1 MISFFGGDGMNLATA
16 GDMSNLSTVPSPVV
30 VPNPS
35 ASAILVVEDD
45 AVIRDLLTMILQQ
58 RGHSMRLA
66 AGGNEARR
74 LIAAERPALI
84 VSDLRMPEGDGWAL
98 LDYCHMN
105 VPDVPV
111 ILVSGSDFGTYP
123 KIESWAAGHVA
134 KPFSPEQLLSEVER
148 ILPRAPA
155 RMLSQT
161 GRAA

>member
-1 MISFFGGDGMNLATA
+1 MNLAMDL
-16 GDMSNLSTVPSPVV
+16 DMCNLSAVPTPVDTRATTDTIV
-30 VPNPS
+30 GAPG
-35 ASAILVVEDD
+35 ILVVEDE
-45 AVIRDLLTMILQQ
+45 AVIRDLLTMILTSH
-58 RGHSMRLA
+58 GHRIRLA
-66 AGGNEARR
+66 AGGDEARR
-74 LIAAERPALI
+74 LIAAGRPALI
-84 VSDLRMPEGDGWAL
+84 LSDLRMPEGDGWAL

-111 ILVSGSDFGTYP
+111 ILISGSDFGTYP
-123 KIESWAAGHVA
+123 KIESWAAGHIA

>member
-1 MISFFGGDGMNLATA
+1 MNLANTMDMCKLSAVPTPVDTKAAA
-16 GDMSNLSTVPSPVV
+16 GPIAG
-30 VPNPS
+30 
-35 ASAILVVEDD
+35 ASGILVVEDE
-45 AVIRDLLTMILQQ
+45 AVIRDLLTMILEQ
-58 RGHSMRLA
+58 RGYGVRLA
-66 AGGNEARR
+66 VGGHEARR

-84 VSDLRMPEGDGWAL
+84 LSDLRMPEGDGWAL
-98 LDYCHMN
+98 LDYCHRN

-111 ILVSGSDFGTYP
+111 ILISGSDFGTYP
-123 KIESWAAGHVA
+123 KIESWAAGHIA

>member
-1 MISFFGGDGMNLATA
+1 MNLAMA
-16 GDMSNLSTVPSPVV
+16 RDMSNPSPVPSPIDAAAVAA
-30 VPNPS
+30 PKPG
-35 ASAILVVEDD
+35 APAILVVEDE
-45 AVIRDLLTMILQQ
+45 AVIRDLLTMILP
-58 RGHSMRLA
+58 RLGYAIRLA
-66 AGGNEARR
+66 AGGHEARR

-98 LDYCHMN
+98 LDYCHRN

-111 ILVSGSDFGTYP
+111 ILISGSDFGTYP
-123 KIESWAAGHVA
+123 QIESWAAGHIA
-134 KPFSPEQLLSEVER
+134 KPFSPEQLLAAVER

>member
-1 MISFFGGDGMNLATA
+1 MNLAMA
-16 GDMSNLSTVPSPVV
+16 MDMCNLSTVPKPVDTKAAAD
-30 VPNPS
+30 PIAG
-35 ASAILVVEDD
+35 ASGILVVEDD

-58 RGHSMRLA
+58 RGYSVRVA
-66 AGGNEARR
+66 VGGNEARC
-74 LIAAERPALI
+74 LIATERPALI
-84 VSDLRMPEGDGWAL
+84 LSDLRMPEGDGWAL

-111 ILVSGSDFGTYP
+111 LLISGSDFGTHP
-123 KIESWAAGHVA
+123 QIESRAAGHIA

>member
-1 MISFFGGDGMNLATA
+1 MNLANTMDMCKLSAVPTPVDTKAAA
-16 GDMSNLSTVPSPVV
+16 GPIAG
-30 VPNPS
+30 
-35 ASAILVVEDD
+35 ASGILVVEDE
-45 AVIRDLLTMILQQ
+45 AVIRDLLTMILEQ
-58 RGHSMRLA
+58 RGYGVRLA
-66 AGGNEARR
+66 VGGHEARR

-84 VSDLRMPEGDGWAL
+84 LSDLRMPEGDGWAL
-98 LDYCHMN
+98 LDYCHRN

-111 ILVSGSDFGTYP
+111 ILISGSDFGTYP
-123 KIESWAAGHVA
+123 QIESRAVGHIA